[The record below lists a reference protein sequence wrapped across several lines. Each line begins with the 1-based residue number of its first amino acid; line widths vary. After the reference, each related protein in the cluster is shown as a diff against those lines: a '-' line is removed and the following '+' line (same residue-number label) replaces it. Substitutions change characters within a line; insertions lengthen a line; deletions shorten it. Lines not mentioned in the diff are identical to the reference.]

1 MNIEIEYQGRRQ
13 VVTSAELFRLAA
25 SGELQ
30 PSTRLWLDG
39 KETNC
44 GNVKGIV
51 FGAPQTPAVANANPF
66 AVDVPGPEIPTYT
79 STGPQQNRRFST
91 PYLDYM
97 IAGGSTPYV
106 MCYLNSGQATVS
118 PSGGRVWMKGMI
130 GTQTNA
136 SGGFLKSLGR
146 MVAGETFFL
155 SHYVASGPAEIA
167 FATKLPGMIVPRV
180 LGPGESVICQRGAF
194 LAASPGV
201 ELSVFWQKKLSVGL
215 FGGDGFIMQ
224 RATGPGIVF
233 LELDGAAFEY
243 DLAAGEQVIC
253 DTGAVAWMDSGCSL
267 DIQMVKGVKNILFG
281 GEGLFNTTVTGP
293 GKVTLQSM
301 SVFGTA
307 SKLAPIIY
315 RLIPHDS
322 NGPR

>member
-13 VVTSAELFRLAA
+13 SVTLAELFQLAA
-25 SGELQ
+25 DGELQ
-30 PSTRLWLDG
+30 PSSRLWIDG

-51 FGAPQTPAVANANPF
+51 FGAPQTTTVPVPNAGAAPGVA
-66 AVDVPGPEIPTYT
+66 TYS
-79 STGPQQNRRFST
+79 STGPQQNRRVST
-91 PYLDYM
+91 PFLDYL

-106 MCYLNSGQATVS
+106 MCYLNAGQATVS

-130 GTQTNA
+130 ETQTNA
-136 SGGFLKSLGR
+136 TGGFLKSLGR

-155 SHYVASGPAEIA
+155 SRYVASGPAEIA
-167 FATKLPGMIVPRV
+167 FATKMPGMIVPRV
-180 LGPGESVICQRGAF
+180 LAAGESVICQRGAF
-194 LAASPGV
+194 LASSPGV
-201 ELSVFWQKKLSVGL
+201 ELSIFWQKKIGAGL

-224 RATGPGIVF
+224 RATGPGVVF

-253 DTGAVAWMDSGCSL
+253 DTGAVAWMDPSCSL

-281 GEGLFNTTVTGP
+281 GEGLFNTIVTGP

-301 SVFGTA
+301 SLFGTA
-307 SKLAPIIY
+307 SKLAPLIY

>member
-13 VVTSAELFRLAA
+13 AATLQDVFRLAA
-25 SGELQ
+25 AGELQ
-30 PSTRLWLDG
+30 PSTPLWLDG
-39 KETNC
+39 KLTNC

-51 FGAPQTPAVANANPF
+51 FGAPQTSTIPVPNFGATPASDAN
-66 AVDVPGPEIPTYT
+66 VPTYS
-79 STGPQQNRRFST
+79 STGPQQNRRVST
-91 PYLDYM
+91 PFLDYM

-106 MCYLNSGQATVS
+106 VCYLNAGQATLS

-130 GTQTNA
+130 ETQTNA
-136 SGGFLKSLGR
+136 EGGFLKSLGR
-146 MVAGETFFL
+146 MVTGETFFL
-155 SHYVASGPAEIA
+155 SRYVASGPAEIA
-167 FATKLPGMIVPRV
+167 FATKLPGMIVQRV
-180 LGPGESVICQRGAF
+180 LAAGESLICQRGAF
-194 LAASPGV
+194 LASSSDV
-201 ELSVFWQKKLSVGL
+201 QLSVFFQKKIAAGL

-243 DLAAGEQVIC
+243 DLAEGERIVC
-253 DTGAVAWMDSGCSL
+253 DTGAPAWL
-267 DIQMVKGVKNILFG
+267 DPTCTLDVQMVKGVKNILFG
-281 GEGLFNTTVTGP
+281 GEGLFNTIVTGP

-307 SKLAPIIY
+307 SVLAPIIY
-315 RLIPHDS
+315 RLIPHDN